1 MYFRYC
7 NCTVINNTNTSRSN
21 CGGDLLGSELH
32 LSVSNLLDDTGLALL
47 VVELVLSH
55 VLVAGSGL
63 NSVTN
68 NGSLDVAGGLLLED
82 RVGTDGSVSRLV
94 HFLNLV
100 ASDASLDELGELT
113 LEGLGVLVLQVL
125 HVVGNMLTEDSLL
138 VNLGVVL
145 AVLALTRVSGESSDG
160 VGNVDSAVASTLEGT
175 EESGTDSGS
184 VQTAV
189 QHSLERSALA
199 LEVIRNVELVTG
211 GLLLANKSSVH
222 TDLLQQTSGQKET
235 SCVSR
240 GVVLQTDGDA
250 VSGELRRDGLS
261 EDSVAL
267 DGGIDDLADDLA
279 VGSADNETVLMGV
292 VLVLIL
298 LDQGSSLS
306 IIGLVFTSTSVLG
319 LESLVV
325 SVGLNCLHESHGSE
339 T

>member
-1 MYFRYC
+1 MYS
-7 NCTVINNTNTSRSN
+7 NNKMDHVRSN

-32 LSVSNLLDDTGLALL
+32 LSVSNLLNDAGLALL

-63 NSVTN
+63 DGVAN
-68 NGSLDVAGGLLLED
+68 NGALDVAGGLLLED
-82 RVGTDGSVSRLV
+82 GVGADGGVSRLV
-94 HFLNLV
+94 HLLNLV
-100 ASDASLDELGELT
+100 AGDASLDELGELT
-113 LEGLGVLVLQVL
+113 LESLGVLVLQVL
-125 HVVGNMLTEDSLL
+125 HVVGNVLTDDSLL

-160 VGNVDSAVASTLEGT
+160 VGNVNAAVAGTLEGT
-175 EESGTDSGS
+175 EESGTNGGS

-189 QHSLERSALA
+189 QHSLEGSALA
-199 LEVIRNVELVTG
+199 LEVISNVELVTG
-211 GLLLANKSSVH
+211 GLLLADESGVH

-235 SCVSR
+235 SGVS
-240 GVVLQTDGDA
+240 GGIVLQTDGDA
-250 VSGELRRDGLS
+250 VSGELRRESLS
-261 EDSVAL
+261 KDSIAL
-267 DGGIDDLADDLA
+267 DGGVDDLADDLL
-279 VGSADNETVLMGV
+279 VGSSDNETVLVGV

-298 LDQGSSLS
+298 LNQGSSLS
-306 IIGLVFTSTSVLG
+306 IVGLVFTSTSVLG